1 MTFNDLRYIVVIAEE
16 NSITKAADK
25 LYMTQPALS
34 QYLKKVEKELGVL
47 IFERTTTGVRPT
59 AEGVQFLAFAK
70 NVLNQEQDMKKQLQ
84 NLRGGDV
91 GEVRLGFTGTQ
102 ATYVLPHILPDFH
115 LKYPGIEITLVEG
128 SSIDIENKLLKHE
141 VDIGFLHPP
150 IMEPELEWF
159 EFSRDEMVIIPRED
173 SDYQRYVY
181 WKDGKGPY
189 LDMEFLRNEPLTLTY
204 PSMRSRM
211 ICDQIFQKAGIT
223 PTVKL
228 TTKRLNVLDAM
239 AQVGFTSTIMPYK
252 QLSAELKT
260 HRRYYI
266 DPKYSVPY
274 SFVAAVRKNAY
285 IPRVVQR
292 LIEELHLKEYTF

>member
-91 GEVRLGFTGTQ
+91 GEVRLGFTGT
-102 ATYVLPHILPDFH
+102 
-115 LKYPGIEITLVEG
+115 
-128 SSIDIENKLLKHE
+128 
-141 VDIGFLHPP
+141 
-150 IMEPELEWF
+150 
-159 EFSRDEMVIIPRED
+159 
-173 SDYQRYVY
+173 
-181 WKDGKGPY
+181 
-189 LDMEFLRNEPLTLTY
+189 
-204 PSMRSRM
+204 
-211 ICDQIFQKAGIT
+211 
-223 PTVKL
+223 
-228 TTKRLNVLDAM
+228 
-239 AQVGFTSTIMPYK
+239 IMPYK
-252 QLSAELKT
+252 QLSAELKN

-285 IPRVVQR
+285 IPHVVQR
-292 LIEELHLKEYTF
+292 LIEELHLKQYTF

>member
-1 MTFNDLRYIVVIAEE
+1 
-16 NSITKAADK
+16 
-25 LYMTQPALS
+25 
-34 QYLKKVEKELGVL
+34 
-47 IFERTTTGVRPT
+47 
-59 AEGVQFLAFAK
+59 
-70 NVLNQEQDMKKQLQ
+70 
-84 NLRGGDV
+84 
-91 GEVRLGFTGTQ
+91 
-102 ATYVLPHILPDFH
+102 
-115 LKYPGIEITLVEG
+115 
-128 SSIDIENKLLKHE
+128 
-141 VDIGFLHPP
+141 
-150 IMEPELEWF
+150 
-159 EFSRDEMVIIPRED
+159 MVIIPRED

-252 QLSAELKT
+252 QLSAELKN

-285 IPRVVQR
+285 IPHVVQR
-292 LIEELHLKEYTF
+292 LIEELHLKQYTF

>member
-159 EFSRDEMVIIPRED
+159 EF
-173 SDYQRYVY
+173 YVY

-252 QLSAELKT
+252 QLSAELKD
-260 HRRYYI
+260 HRRYFI

-274 SFVAAVRKNAY
+274 SFVADVRKNAY

>member
-70 NVLNQEQDMKKQLQ
+70 NVLHQEQDMRKQLQ

-91 GEVRLGFTGTQ
+91 GEVRLGFTGIQ

-128 SSIDIENKLLKHE
+128 SSDDIENKLLKNQ

-150 IMEPELEWF
+150 ILEPELEWF
-159 EFSRDEMVIIPRED
+159 EFSRDEMVIVPRED

-189 LDMEFLRNEPLTLTY
+189 LDLEFLRNEPLTLTY
-204 PSMRSRM
+204 PAMRSRM
-211 ICDQIFQKAGIT
+211 VCDQIFEKAGIV
-223 PTVKL
+223 PKVKL
-228 TTKRLNVLDAM
+228 ATKRLNVLDAM
-239 AQVGFTSTIMPYK
+239 ARVGFTSTIMPYK
-252 QLSAELKT
+252 QLSAELKD
-260 HRRYYI
+260 HRHYFI
-266 DPKYSVPY
+266 DPEYSVPY

>member
-181 WKDGKGPY
+181 WKDGKGQASTRRTGN
-189 LDMEFLRNEPLTLTY
+189 F
-204 PSMRSRM
+204 
-211 ICDQIFQKAGIT
+211 
-223 PTVKL
+223 
-228 TTKRLNVLDAM
+228 VLFD
-239 AQVGFTSTIMPYK
+239 G
-252 QLSAELKT
+252 
-260 HRRYYI
+260 
-266 DPKYSVPY
+266 
-274 SFVAAVRKNAY
+274 
-285 IPRVVQR
+285 
-292 LIEELHLKEYTF
+292 

>member
-128 SSIDIENKLLKHE
+128 SSDDIENKLLKNQ

-150 IMEPELEWF
+150 ILEPEL
-159 EFSRDEMVIIPRED
+159 
-173 SDYQRYVY
+173 
-181 WKDGKGPY
+181 
-189 LDMEFLRNEPLTLTY
+189 
-204 PSMRSRM
+204 
-211 ICDQIFQKAGIT
+211 
-223 PTVKL
+223 
-228 TTKRLNVLDAM
+228 
-239 AQVGFTSTIMPYK
+239 
-252 QLSAELKT
+252 
-260 HRRYYI
+260 
-266 DPKYSVPY
+266 
-274 SFVAAVRKNAY
+274 
-285 IPRVVQR
+285 
-292 LIEELHLKEYTF
+292 